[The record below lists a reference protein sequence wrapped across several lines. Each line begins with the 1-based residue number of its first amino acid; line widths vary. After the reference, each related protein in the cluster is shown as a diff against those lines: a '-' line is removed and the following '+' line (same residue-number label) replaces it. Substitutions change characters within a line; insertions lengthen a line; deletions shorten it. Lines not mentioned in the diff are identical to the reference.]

1 MRETA
6 CVTLSQGEAKH
17 QELKEPKAAARQPWC
32 EQQGRGALTEAQG
45 DAQDKLQCHIA
56 FCPVFFLCSILAGIL
71 PFCFLSASCQSS
83 SGISRGW
90 SLASLS
96 LHLIRRHPH
105 LLCFCSPTWQSN
117 LHFTSHSWVLFFLC
131 LKWAAQRVTLSGSAA
146 AAVAQP
152 ESTAERTPGKSTEL
166 VKN

>member
-1 MRETA
+1 M
-6 CVTLSQGEAKH
+6 LSQGEAKH
-17 QELKEPKAAARQPWC
+17 QELKDPKAAARQPWC
-32 EQQGRGALTEAQG
+32 EQQRTEGHAGQ
-45 DAQDKLQCHIA
+45 AAVLSSC
-56 FCPVFFLCSILAGIL
+56 FVFFCFFSLSHSSRYSLL
-71 PFCFLSASCQSS
+71 PFCFLSASCQNSS
-83 SGISRGW
+83 RISRGC

-117 LHFTSHSWVLFFLC
+117 LHFKNANSWVLFFLC

-152 ESTAERTPGKSTEL
+152 ESTAERTPGKSTGL

>member
-1 MRETA
+1 M
-6 CVTLSQGEAKH
+6 LSQGEAKH
-17 QELKEPKAAARQPWC
+17 RELKDPKTAARQPWY
-32 EQQGRGALTEAQG
+32 EQQGRSALTRAQG
-45 DAQDKLQCHIA
+45 DVQDKLQCYLP
-56 FCPVFFLCSILAGIL
+56 FCPVFSFSLPHSSRYSLH
-71 PFCFLSASCQSS
+71 PFCFLSASCQNS
-83 SGISRGW
+83 SGISRGC

-117 LHFTSHSWVLFFLC
+117 LHFKNANSWVFFFFLC
-131 LKWAAQRVTLSGSAA
+131 LKWAAQRVTLSGLAA

-152 ESTAERTPGKSTEL
+152 DSTAERTPGKSTGL